1 MRQNQFLQKRGFAA
15 AAAVF
20 CTLLWGTAFPF
31 IKLGYAAFAVTDDDI
46 GAKLLF
52 AGLRFFIAGLM
63 VLVFLCARE
72 KRLVLPERSAL
83 LPVAALGAVQTFG
96 QYLFT
101 YIGIGFTTGANTS
114 IITACASFLTVAGA
128 AVFFKSDRLTVLKLL
143 GCVLG
148 FGGVLVM
155 NGTGGFALQTLFGD
169 SFIFLSTVF
178 AAAGN
183 LIAKKISADR
193 SPVKITAYQLLFGG
207 AALCAA
213 GLVCGGRLNM
223 TSGQGVL
230 ILLWLAFVS
239 AAAFTVWTALLRIH
253 PASKISVFNLLVPV
267 FGTVLSGLLLGENI
281 LKIETL
287 LSLLLIAAGI
297 LLVNFSKGGKKH
309 DKSGHFGYGRRDAR
323 Q

>member
-63 VLVFLCARE
+63 VLIFLCARE
-72 KRLVLPERSAL
+72 KRLVLPEKSAL

-128 AVFFKSDRLTVLKLL
+128 AVFFKSDRLTVLKIL
-143 GCVLG
+143 
-148 FGGVLVM
+148 
-155 NGTGGFALQTLFGD
+155 
-169 SFIFLSTVF
+169 
-178 AAAGN
+178 N

-253 PASKISVFNLLVPV
+253 PASKISVFNLLVPI

>member
-15 AAAVF
+15 AAAIF

-72 KRLVLPERSAL
+72 KRLVLPERSEL

-101 YIGIGFTTGANTS
+101 YISIGFTTGANTS

-128 AVFFKSDRLTVLKLL
+128 AVFFKGDRLTVLKVL

-155 NGTGGFALQTLFGD
+155 NGTGGFALQQRLR
-169 SFIFLSTVF
+169 
-178 AAAGN
+178 
-183 LIAKKISADR
+183 R
-193 SPVKITAYQLLFGG
+193 SPTLGI
-207 AALCAA
+207 
-213 GLVCGGRLNM
+213 GGRKG
-223 TSGQGVL
+223 T
-230 ILLWLAFVS
+230 W
-239 AAAFTVWTALLRIH
+239 H
-253 PASKISVFNLLVPV
+253 P
-267 FGTVLSGLLLGENI
+267 
-281 LKIETL
+281 
-287 LSLLLIAAGI
+287 
-297 LLVNFSKGGKKH
+297 
-309 DKSGHFGYGRRDAR
+309 
-323 Q
+323 

>member
-63 VLVFLCARE
+63 VLIFLCARE
-72 KRLVLPERSAL
+72 KRLVLPERSEL

-128 AVFFKSDRLTVLKLL
+128 AVFFKSDRLTVL
-143 GCVLG
+143 
-148 FGGVLVM
+148 GVLVM

>member
-1 MRQNQFLQKRGFAA
+1 MK
-15 AAAVF
+15 V
-20 CTLLWGTAFPF
+20 
-31 IKLGYAAFAVTDDDI
+31 I
-46 GAKLLF
+46 
-52 AGLRFFIAGLM
+52 
-63 VLVFLCARE
+63 E
-72 KRLVLPERSAL
+72 
-83 LPVAALGAVQTFG
+83 
-96 QYLFT
+96 
-101 YIGIGFTTGANTS
+101 
-114 IITACASFLTVAGA
+114 
-128 AVFFKSDRLTVLKLL
+128 
-143 GCVLG
+143 
-148 FGGVLVM
+148 
-155 NGTGGFALQTLFGD
+155 
-169 SFIFLSTVF
+169 
-178 AAAGN
+178 
-183 LIAKKISADR
+183 KISAFVGRFMALIVLAVAGLALFVPPSSLWIDTSWVNYLLMIVMFGMGLTMKPR
-193 SPVKITAYQLLFGG
+193 DFSLVFRRPKDILFGG

-253 PASKISVFNLLVPV
+253 PASKISVFNLLVPI

>member
-1 MRQNQFLQKRGFAA
+1 
-15 AAAVF
+15 
-20 CTLLWGTAFPF
+20 
-31 IKLGYAAFAVTDDDI
+31 
-46 GAKLLF
+46 
-52 AGLRFFIAGLM
+52 
-63 VLVFLCARE
+63 
-72 KRLVLPERSAL
+72 
-83 LPVAALGAVQTFG
+83 
-96 QYLFT
+96 
-101 YIGIGFTTGANTS
+101 
-114 IITACASFLTVAGA
+114 
-128 AVFFKSDRLTVLKLL
+128 
-143 GCVLG
+143 
-148 FGGVLVM
+148 
-155 NGTGGFALQTLFGD
+155 
-169 SFIFLSTVF
+169 
-178 AAAGN
+178 
-183 LIAKKISADR
+183 
-193 SPVKITAYQLLFGG
+193 
-207 AALCAA
+207 
-213 GLVCGGRLNM
+213 M

>member
-1 MRQNQFLQKRGFAA
+1 M
-15 AAAVF
+15 
-20 CTLLWGTAFPF
+20 
-31 IKLGYAAFAVTDDDI
+31 
-46 GAKLLF
+46 
-52 AGLRFFIAGLM
+52 
-63 VLVFLCARE
+63 
-72 KRLVLPERSAL
+72 
-83 LPVAALGAVQTFG
+83 
-96 QYLFT
+96 
-101 YIGIGFTTGANTS
+101 
-114 IITACASFLTVAGA
+114 
-128 AVFFKSDRLTVLKLL
+128 
-143 GCVLG
+143 LG

-253 PASKISVFNLLVPV
+253 PASKISVFNLLVPI

>member
-15 AAAVF
+15 AAAIF

-31 IKLGYAAFAVTDDDI
+31 IKLGYAAFAAADSDI

-72 KRLVLPERSAL
+72 KRLVLPEKSAL

-128 AVFFKSDRLTVLKLL
+128 AVFFKGDRLTVLKVL

-169 SFIFLSTVF
+169 SFIFLS
-178 AAAGN
+178 
-183 LIAKKISADR
+183 KKISADR

-253 PASKISVFNLLVPV
+253 PASKISVFNLLVPI

>member
-1 MRQNQFLQKRGFAA
+1 MYKKQLLQKPGFAA
-15 AAAVF
+15 VAAVF

-31 IKLGYAAFAVTDDDI
+31 IKLGYAAFAVADGDI

-63 VLVFLCARE
+63 VLVFLCLRE
-72 KRLVLPERSAL
+72 RRLVLPEKSEC

-114 IITACASFLTVAGA
+114 IITACASFLTVLGA
-128 AVFFKSDRLTVLKLL
+128 AAFFRTDRLTVLKIL
-143 GCVLG
+143 GCALG

-155 NGTGGFALQTLFGD
+155 NGAGGFALQTLFGD
-169 SFIFLSTVF
+169 SLIFLSTVF

-183 LIAKKISADR
+183 LLAKKITAGR
-193 SPVKITAYQLLFGG
+193 SPVTVTAYQLLCGG
-207 AALCAA
+207 AALCVA
-213 GLVCGGRLNM
+213 GFVCGGSLNL
-223 TSGQGVL
+223 TSGNGVL

-239 AAAFTVWTALLRIH
+239 AAAFTVWTALLKLH
-253 PASKISVFNLLVPV
+253 PASKISVFNLLVPI

-281 LKIETL
+281 LKPETL
-287 LSLLLIAAGI
+287 LALLLIAAGI
-297 LLVNFSKGGKKH
+297 LLVNCSKGGKK
-309 DKSGHFGYGRRDAR
+309 S
-323 Q
+323 